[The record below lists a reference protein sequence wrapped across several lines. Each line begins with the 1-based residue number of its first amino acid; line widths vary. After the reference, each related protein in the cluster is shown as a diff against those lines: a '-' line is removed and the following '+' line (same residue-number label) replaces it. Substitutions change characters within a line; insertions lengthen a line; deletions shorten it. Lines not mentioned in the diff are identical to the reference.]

1 MLVLRIWDTSWGH
14 AAVTFSSL
22 FKFSFRI
29 FEQRTCVAGA
39 MRSRAAHRARQSFH
53 QVRSTAHLAPFG
65 CTHSPLLGRA
75 RLFCTTQACQ
85 RIVAQKLFDVGEGTK
100 EVSVTQWLVEEG
112 AAVKEWDKLC
122 EVQSDKASVDITS
135 SYTGIIKKIHF
146 KADDIIQTGDD
157 ILDIEIEGEEEE
169 TETNTDKEESG
180 ASAEKD
186 AADAEQLAEDGVS
199 QPLDDIESPP
209 APKPRKE
216 PGKHASLA
224 TPAVRGLLKEHNLN
238 IEDIEGTGKDGRVLK
253 EDVHNH
259 LEGANTT
266 PSIPVMEQAKPTID
280 TKQVETTQRLTPIQ
294 TQMFKTM
301 TASLKIP
308 HFLYSDTA
316 NITQLSTMRRSL
328 NTKRNPETTPKL
340 SYLPFI
346 VKAVSLALDKY
357 PLLNARVDTTSD
369 KPQLIMRANHNIGI
383 AMDTPSGLLVPVIKS
398 ANARSILSIASEI
411 ARLGKLG
418 QAGKFSNADLSGGTI
433 TVSNIGSIGGE
444 TVGPVIVEGQLA
456 IMGVGK
462 VKPVPIFAEDGETLI
477 KAEMMGISWSADHRV
492 VDGATMARMASIV
505 QGYLEEPATMI
516 VDMS

>member
-1 MLVLRIWDTSWGH
+1 VNR
-14 AAVTFSSL
+14 TF
-22 FKFSFRI
+22 I
-29 FEQRTCVAGA
+29 AGA
-39 MRSRAAHRARQSFH
+39 MRSCAALRARQSFH
-53 QVRSTAHLAPFG
+53 QVRSSAHSAPVC
-65 CTHSPLLGRA
+65 CTHTPLFGRT
-75 RLFCTTQACQ
+75 RLFCTTQPWQ
-85 RIVAQKLFDVGEGTK
+85 RIIAQKLFDVGEGTK

-135 SYTGIIKKIHF
+135 LYTGVIKKIHF

-157 ILDIEIEGEEEE
+157 ILDIEVEGEEEDAVPAAE
-169 TETNTDKEESG
+169 KEEAG
-180 ASAEKD
+180 TGVEKEV
-186 AADAEQLAEDGVS
+186 AQAEQMAEDGVL
-199 QPLDDIESPP
+199 QPLDDTKT
-209 APKPRKE
+209 APGPKSWKK

-253 EDVHNH
+253 EDVYNH
-259 LEGANTT
+259 LEGPKTAG
-266 PSIPVMEQAKPTID
+266 SIAPVTEQAKPTID

-294 TQMFKTM
+294 TQMFKAM

-316 NITQLSTMRRSL
+316 NITQLSAMRRSL
-328 NTKRNPETTPKL
+328 NIKCNPETTPKL

-357 PLLNARVDTTSD
+357 PLLNARIDTTSD
-369 KPQLIMRANHNIGI
+369 KPQLVMRANHNIGI
-383 AMDTPSGLLVPVIKS
+383 AMDTPGGLLVPVIKS
-398 ANARSILSIASEI
+398 VNARSILSIASEI
-411 ARLGKLG
+411 ARLGQLG
-418 QAGKFSNADLSGGTI
+418 QAGKLSNADLSGGTI

-477 KAEMMGISWSADHRV
+477 KAEIMGISWSADHRV
-492 VDGATMARMASIV
+492 VDGATMARMASVV
-505 QGYLEEPATMI
+505 QGYLEEPGTMI